1 MSKKEKPLFTR
12 GYSELTN
19 TLKKK
24 SRYIRHCNNCHFFY
38 SELAIG
44 DEEVCQNDFVLPY
57 DIVVDGTTIFCHYW
71 KPCEEPK
78 QAKEEKEDDYLAR
91 FKRGLK
97 R

>member
-24 SRYIRHCNNCHFFY
+24 AKWIRHCNNCHFFY
-38 SELAIG
+38 KDKGDTEEL
-44 DEEVCQNDFVLPY
+44 CQNESVLPY
-57 DIVVDGTTIFCHYW
+57 DVVIEGTTIFCHYW
-71 KPCEEPK
+71 RPCEEIK
-78 QAKEEKEDDYLAR
+78 KTKEVEQNDYLAR
-91 FKRGLK
+91 FKKGLK